1 MASDREIDAA
11 VDYYMELLD
20 KGDVLGAKAAEEHAA
35 ALIERK
41 KWEDEGL

>member
-1 MASDREIDAA
+1 MPTDKEIDQA
-11 VDYYMELLD
+11 VDRYMQLLEA
-20 KGDVLGAKAAEEHAA
+20 GDVLGAAKAEEHAA